1 MMMTKRRDIV
11 DSCSFSHG
19 LRMMELYL
27 LCIYLNAKRLQL
39 RCKHSSSNLKAN
51 DDLTGEFFEN
61 LKRIDLAWPN
71 QAHTQSH
78 SRKIENRN
86 VRKRARPCARHSNS
100 THIYVAYTL

>member
-78 SRKIENRN
+78 SHKIENTYLGMCAN
-86 VRKRARPCARHSNS
+86 VRVHALG
-100 THIYVAYTL
+100 IQTLLTFM